1 MTVAL
6 PARLLT
12 RVLGAALPRRVVD
25 GRTLDPRVAALL
37 TLAGAVPS
45 LRHGGVTAARSRYR
59 RTADLLVARPPRCE
73 RRDLEVQ
80 GARGPLRARRYAEPG
95 AGPRPLLVWFHGGG
109 WTVGDLDT
117 HDAPC
122 AALAVAARTVVVAV
136 DYALAPERPFPAA
149 PEDAWAA
156 TRDLAARAAELGA
169 DPARIGVG
177 GDSAGGNLAAVVA
190 QRAARE
196 GVGLAAQLLVYP
208 GVDASR
214 EAPSIATHARGL
226 LLEREDI
233 RWFKAQYL
241 QRPND
246 ALDPRASP
254 LLASDLGR
262 LRGLAPAVVVVAG
275 FDPLRDEGLA
285 YAALLQQAGVPVD
298 LLEEAGL
305 VHGFLHLTG
314 AAPAC
319 ARAARH
325 LAIAAGR
332 LLEK

>member
-1 MTVAL
+1 MALAL
-6 PARLLT
+6 PARLVT
-12 RVLGAALPRRVVD
+12 RLLAPALPRRVVD

-37 TLAGAVPS
+37 RLAGAVPS
-45 LRHGGVTAARSRYR
+45 LRHGGVTAARARYR
-59 RTADLLVARPPRCE
+59 RTADLLVAPPPRCD
-73 RRDLEVQ
+73 RRDLEVA
-80 GARGPLRARRYAEPG
+80 GARGPLRARRYAAPG
-95 AGPRPLLVWFHGGG
+95 AGARPLLVWFHGGG

-122 AALAVAARTVVVAV
+122 AALAVEARAVVVAV

-156 TRDLAARAAELGA
+156 TCDLAARAAELGA

-196 GVGLAAQLLVYP
+196 GLRLGAQLLVYP

-214 EAPSIATHARGL
+214 EAASIETHARGL

-246 ALDPRASP
+246 PLDPRASP

-285 YAALLQQAGVPVD
+285 YAALLEQAGVAVD
-298 LLEEAGL
+298 LIEEAGL

-325 LAIAAGR
+325 LAVATGR
-332 LLEK
+332 LLET